1 MMARTVRQSDLVQPG
16 HLRKAKRCSRI
27 VALEHRVAVLRVLVE
42 QLDEERATSAAL
54 RYLIAPVRTLPAEL
68 LAEIFLL
75 TFQNN
80 PPDLDHVRP
89 LHFQDVFRVSHV
101 LLGME
106 TSCDEHPAVVDRVY
120 RAGLLVQEVGE
131 GGEGYRL
138 LCEWV
143 ESLVGTLR
151 TVLHSRCPLG
161 WRIGSPYNGRSAE
174 GFLPMEV
181 STAPRA
187 TLANVQRLCGG
198 SLSRSDGSGEAR
210 GLKASD
216 FDPAPSFPRLRKL
229 FAQAQPT
236 LPIPWSPLKELHL
249 EQTRPNFPSTSF
261 PLLGSCHSIHYESG
275 LAHSSQAQ
283 ISSRYSTCA
292 PCVFR
297 SFASAMV
304 RKPGPSSVSPLT
316 AAVRVANDAFLG

>member
-27 VALEHRVAVLRVLVE
+27 VALAHRVAVLVE
-42 QLDEERATSAAL
+42 QLDKERATSAAL

-75 TFQNN
+75 TFRDN

-120 RAGLLVQEVGE
+120 RAGVSVQEVGE

-143 ESLVGTLR
+143 ESLVGMLC

-216 FDPAPSFPRLRKL
+216 FGPAPSFPRLRKL

-236 LPIPWSPLKELHL
+236 LPIPWSQLKELHL
-249 EQTRPNFPSTSF
+249 EQTRPNFPSTSLPTARILSQH
-261 PLLGSCHSIHYESG
+261 PLRVRVGPLFTGPKYHHAIPPAHPVFFEALLQRWSGS
-275 LAHSSQAQ
+275 
-283 ISSRYSTCA
+283 
-292 PCVFR
+292 
-297 SFASAMV
+297 
-304 RKPGPSSVSPLT
+304 PGPSSVSPLT